1 MQTATRIFVK
11 TNRTIHLLSVNDILR
26 CASESNYSFI
36 YYGEGLKVYLAK
48 TLKAMSVTLP
58 ESSFVRVH
66 RSHIVRRDAIHLINN
81 DHLVLING
89 EMIPVSRRYRK
100 VLQTSVFSQQPIAS

>member
-1 MQTATRIFVK
+1 MPQATRIFVK

-26 CASESNYSFI
+26 CKSESNYSFI

-48 TLKAMSVTLP
+48 TLKSVSLKLP
-58 ESSFVRVH
+58 DSSFVRVH
-66 RSHIVRRDAIHLINN
+66 RSHIVRRDAIHHINA

-89 EMIPVSRRYRK
+89 EVIPVSRRYRK
-100 VLQTSVFSQQPIAS
+100 RIFAA

>member
-1 MQTATRIFVK
+1 MQQAKRIFVK

-26 CASESNYSFI
+26 CMSESNYSFI

-48 TLKAMSVTLP
+48 TLKAVSLKLP
-58 ESSFVRVH
+58 DSSFVRVH
-66 RSHIVRRDAIHLINN
+66 RSHIVRRDAIHQINA

-89 EMIPVSRRYRK
+89 DVIPVSRRYK
-100 VLQTSVFSQQPIAS
+100 KELKSFFSNRQSA